1 MDIIKFGGLSISNV
15 VAKEH
20 LSLYDRYDLIMPHF
34 VDQRHIDYD
43 IGENNGLPVHV
54 GHGSFGNVFRIRF
67 TDRRCSDTKIC
78 IKEFSE
84 QHGTKT
90 EAIEEAR
97 KLLFLSDTGYAPVCF
112 GLIEFI
118 NQTKNLNSYGII
130 QEFIGEGETLHKFL
144 RLSKN
149 KVSKADWISIA
160 FQLAHGLDKF
170 HDKRILVNDIKANNI
185 VMYTRKQGHRLKYI
199 DFGLASYRTGRT
211 FHPPSEKLARLR
223 HLAPEVRKGFRT
235 NESTDVYSLG
245 CLMRQINVY
254 GNIKDLLLIS
264 HMCTREV
271 PKMRL
276 SAHATRI
283 LIENI
288 VDE

>member
-15 VAKEH
+15 VANKSLH
-20 LSLYDRYDLIMPHF
+20 LYDNYDLIMPHF
-34 VDQRHIDYD
+34 VNQRHIDYN
-43 IGENNGLPVHV
+43 IGEENGLPVHV
-54 GHGSFGNVFRIRF
+54 GHGSFGDVFRIRF
-67 TDRRCSDTKIC
+67 TDGRCSDTKIC
-78 IKEFSE
+78 IKEFTE
-84 QHGTKT
+84 KHGSKT

-97 KLLFLSDTGYAPVCF
+97 KLLYLSDTGYVPVCF
-112 GLIEFI
+112 GLVEFT
-118 NQTKNLNSYGII
+118 NQARNQDSFGII
-130 QEFIGEGETLHKFL
+130 QEFIGEGQTLHRFL
-144 RLSKN
+144 RQSKN
-149 KVSKADWISIA
+149 KISKADWISIA
-160 FQLAHGLDKF
+160 FQLARGLDKF

-185 VMYTRKQGHRLKYI
+185 VMYTRKQGQRLKYI
-199 DFGLASYRTGRT
+199 DFGLASYRSGRA

-235 NESTDVYSLG
+235 NETTDVYSLG
-245 CLMRQINVY
+245 CLLRQINVY

-264 HMCTREV
+264 HMCTRDA

-276 SAHATRI
+276 SAHATRL

>member
-1 MDIIKFGGLSISNV
+1 
-15 VAKEH
+15 
-20 LSLYDRYDLIMPHF
+20 MPHF

-43 IGENNGLPVHV
+43 VGERNGLPVHV
-54 GHGSFGNVFRIRF
+54 GHGSFGDVFRIRF
-67 TDRRCSDTKIC
+67 TDGRCSDTKIC
-78 IKEFSE
+78 IKEFTE
-84 QHGTKT
+84 KYGTKT
-90 EAIEEAR
+90 DSIEEAR
-97 KLLFLSDTGYAPVCF
+97 KLLYLSDTGYVPVCF
-112 GLIEFI
+112 GLVEF
-118 NQTKNLNSYGII
+118 KNNVRNENSFGII
-130 QEFIGEGETLHKFL
+130 QEFIGEGQTLHRFL
-144 RLSKN
+144 RQSID

-170 HDKRILVNDIKANNI
+170 HDKCILVNDIKANNI
-185 VMYTRKQGHRLKYI
+185 VMYTRKQGYRLKYI
-199 DFGLASYRTGRT
+199 DFGLASYRTGRN

-223 HLAPEVRKGFRT
+223 HLAPEVRKGCRT
-235 NESTDVYSLG
+235 SEATDIYSLG

-264 HMCTREV
+264 HMCTRDA

-276 SAHATRI
+276 SAHATKL